1 MSQNLRQRVLVN
13 AVLDTRSTLAQSAIQ
28 NVTTILNPL
37 IHVGG
42 HPCPSRQANSED
54 FGNSEMSS
62 AGDHLVAPPFIRRP
76 HTARR
81 YVFRP
86 ASTDGRTRRIAAILV
101 ASSLITKDIFFAF
114 SLLMPQQ
121 ATHPQSLLDVYDSKD
136 QRGGS

>member
-86 ASTDGRTRRIAAILV
+86 ASTDGRTRQMAGPDE
-101 ASSLITKDIFFAF
+101 SL
-114 SLLMPQQ
+114 
-121 ATHPQSLLDVYDSKD
+121 QSLSQVRSSQKTF
-136 QRGGS
+136 SSHFHF